1 MKMKYSSEASDIEKL
16 AHKMWTMFM
25 ISNIKS
31 KKILVVLFGLINIE
45 DERDVNLFKRCGFSE
60 ILEEGQQKIR
70 KAQEL
75 LRSRFVELVDED
87 KIWQNIKE
95 SRNIKAEEEF
105 YAYFSELLRL
115 IREGPFQ
122 KFRISDKT
130 SKKIQGDVVLKR

>member
-1 MKMKYSSEASDIEKL
+1 M
-16 AHKMWTMFM
+16 
-25 ISNIKS
+25 
-31 KKILVVLFGLINIE
+31 
-45 DERDVNLFKRCGFSE
+45 
-60 ILEEGQQKIR
+60 EEGQQKIR

-130 SKKIQGDVVLKR
+130 SKKIQGDVVLKK